1 MEHMQNYINKIVISD
16 QEQNLNKHKTECG
29 ISILFQYLMCIL
41 VKFNTFS
48 RSWKPITQ
56 FKTFSILLMPR
67 GNPVRW
73 QMKRS

>member
-48 RSWKPITQ
+48 RS
-56 FKTFSILLMPR
+56 
-67 GNPVRW
+67 
-73 QMKRS
+73 